1 MFKNAIATMVSPWVK
16 QVPLRRVLIIPFVLQ
31 IVLAVGMT
39 GYLSYRNSQKAIAQ
53 LAYQLMDEVSARLNE
68 QLTEYLSIPH
78 QINRINAEAVHNGQL
93 NLGDPQELER
103 HLFQQIQVFKEVS
116 NILVGTEQGVL
127 RVASSYPILGILMS
141 DPVEPNLIYHYR
153 LGQDGNKTYLIRQFR
168 QPPVQ
173 QRPWYREA
181 VKAGQPTWVPI
192 FQLGDGSDL
201 SLNASYP
208 IYDPRSGKLLGV
220 FSAACDLSLMPEFL
234 AKLRVGNTGR
244 VFIMERNGLLVG
256 SSNYELPYRIQEGN
270 HTKQLQRL
278 HGTESEDPLVHQ
290 TSEYLRSQRTNWQT
304 LKQPQDFQ
312 FHIQG
317 NLHYLKLIPVQ
328 HDLGLDWL
336 IAVVI
341 PAKDFMQDIE
351 ENTRLM
357 VFLCILALGGAI
369 GCGLITAAWITE
381 PILSLNLA
389 AKDIAQGERHK
400 PVNISQI
407 HEVGELAL
415 SFNQMAHQL
424 QNSLVELQSLNQA
437 LSQSERRLH
446 DFLEALPVG
455 VTVMN
460 PDGSLAY
467 VNPTGERLF
476 RKGIVAQVTAKDL
489 AKTYQVYRTGTA
501 QLYPT
506 EELPGIRALRGE
518 TVMIDD
524 IEIRFDSGQIVP
536 LKIYSIPIYS
546 PEGNIIYAINAHEN
560 ISEILQ
566 AKAVLNDYN
575 QVLKQQVEE
584 RTAELVA
591 AKEAAEIANRAKSR
605 FLANMSHELRTP
617 LNAILGFTQLIGRHP
632 ALPSECREQTEIIRR
647 SGQHLLTLINDVL
660 DMAKIESGR
669 MSVTETR
676 FDLYR
681 LLDDV
686 KSMFYFKA
694 QEKRLQLSV
703 DYGPLVPRYLETDEM
718 KLRQVLINLLG
729 NAIKFTQTG
738 GVSLWVRRWSPD
750 QELGPVG
757 DNQAGVISPVPGN
770 MLALE
775 VRDTGPGIAE
785 EDIGNLFDAF
795 VQTKS
800 GSKSPEGT
808 GLGLPIS
815 RKFVQLM
822 GGEIRLESKIGQGS
836 CFTVYLPVKEVSEI
850 PEATPETAPRP
861 VALAPNQPR
870 YRIAIVDDQLDNRQ
884 LLMALLSPF
893 GFELREAR
901 NGQEAI
907 ALWSEWH
914 PHLIF
919 MDMQMPVLDGY
930 QATQQIKEFTSDQET
945 VIIAVTAS
953 ILPSETA
960 IILSAGC
967 DDWIRK
973 PLDESAIFETIENYI
988 GARFIYEEKSPPEP
1002 PGFKPP
1008 ILLNPALLSDLPG
1021 GILQELERAVVCID
1035 LAAMNK
1041 IIAQIALHP
1050 PEQNAAIAEA
1060 LKQWVDEFDYPSM
1073 LSFIRQS
1080 QL

>member
-1 MFKNAIATMVSPWVK
+1 MVTPLVK

-31 IVLAVGMT
+31 IVMAVGLT
-39 GYLSYRNSQKAIAQ
+39 GYLSYRNSQEAIAK
-53 LAYQLMDEVSARLNE
+53 LAYKLMDEVSDRLTE
-68 QLTEYLSIPH
+68 QLTQYLAVPH
-78 QINRINAEAVHNGQL
+78 QINRLNAEAVRTGQV
-93 NLGDPQELER
+93 NLADTEGLER
-103 HLFQQIQVFKEVS
+103 HLFQQVQVFKEVS
-116 NILVGTEQGVL
+116 NVLVGTEQGVL
-127 RVASSYPILGILMS
+127 RMASSYPFLGMHIS
-141 DPVEPNLIYHYR
+141 DPVEQGLIYDYR
-153 LGQDGNKTYLIRQFR
+153 LGQDGKKTYLINSFR

-181 VKAGQPTWVPI
+181 VEAGQPTWVAI
-192 FQLGDGSDL
+192 FQRGDGSDL

-208 IYDPRSGKLLGV
+208 IYDPESGELLGV
-220 FSAACDLSLMPEFL
+220 FSAASDLALIPEFL

-244 VFIMERNGLLVG
+244 VFIMERDGLLVG
-256 SSNYELPYRIQEGN
+256 SSNYELPYRIIEENQ
-270 HTKQLQRL
+270 TKRLQRL
-278 HGTESEDPLVHQ
+278 DGIKSQDPLVQ
-290 TSEYLRSQRTNWQT
+290 KTSEYLRSHWTHWQT
-304 LKQPQDFQ
+304 LKNPESLQ
-312 FHIQG
+312 FRIDG
-317 NLHYLKLIPVQ
+317 NLHFLRLVPLED
-328 HDLGLDWL
+328 DLGLDWL

-341 PAKDFMQDIE
+341 PAADFMEDIE

-357 VFLCILALGGAI
+357 VFLCILALLGAI
-369 GCGLITAAWITE
+369 ACGLMTARWITE

-389 AKDIAQGERHK
+389 AKDIAKGERHK
-400 PVNISQI
+400 PVKISQI
-407 HEVGELAL
+407 QEVGELAL
-415 SFNQMAHQL
+415 SFNQMADQL
-424 QNSLVELQSLNQA
+424 QNSLGELQTLNHA

-446 DFLEALPVG
+446 EFLDALPVG

-476 RKGIVAQVTAKDL
+476 RKGMVANVTAKDL
-489 AKTYQVYRTGTA
+489 SQTYQVYRTGTD

-518 TVMIDD
+518 TVLIDD
-524 IEIRFDSGQIVP
+524 LEIRFDTGKIVP
-536 LKIYSIPIYS
+536 LEISSIPIYNS
-546 PEGNIIYAINAHEN
+546 QGDIIYAINAYED
-560 ISEILQ
+560 ITERQQ
-566 AKAVLNDYN
+566 AKNLLTDYN
-575 QVLKQQVEE
+575 QVLKQQVEK
-584 RTAELVA
+584 RTAELMA

-632 ALPSECREQTEIIRR
+632 TLPQECRDQTEIIWR

-694 QEKRLQLSV
+694 QEKGLQLSV
-703 DYGPLVPRYLETDEM
+703 DYAPEVPRYSQTDEM

-738 GVSLWVRRWSPD
+738 WVGLWVRREGENSESGW
-750 QELGPVG
+750 VG
-757 DNQAGVISPVPGN
+757 VVQPGAISPIPGTI
-770 MLALE
+770 LAFE

-785 EDIGNLFDAF
+785 ADIESLFDAF
-795 VQTKS
+795 VQTPK
-800 GSKSPEGT
+800 GSNSCEGT
-808 GLGLPIS
+808 GLGLTIS

-822 GGEIRLESKIGQGS
+822 GGEIVVESERGRGS
-836 CFTVYLPVKEVSEI
+836 CFTVYLPVQEVSEI

-884 LLMALLSPF
+884 LLLALLSPL
-893 GFELREAR
+893 GFELREAT
-901 NGQEAI
+901 NGEEAI
-907 ALWSEWH
+907 ALWSGWH
-914 PHLIF
+914 PDMML

-930 QATQQIKEFTSDQET
+930 QATQRIKATASNRVP
-945 VIIAVTAS
+945 VIIAITAS

-960 IILSAGC
+960 SIRACGC
-967 DDWIRK
+967 DDWIQK
-973 PLDESAIFETIENYI
+973 PFLESTIFETIQNYI
-988 GARFIYEEKSPPEP
+988 GVKFIYEEPSHPEP
-1002 PGFKPP
+1002 SRFMPP
-1008 ILLNPALLSDLPG
+1008 ILLNPGLLSDLPG
-1021 GILQELERAVVCID
+1021 GILEELEQAVVCID
-1035 LAAMNK
+1035 VAAMHQT
-1041 IIAQIALHP
+1041 IAQIALYP
-1050 PEQNAAIAEA
+1050 PEENAAIAQA
-1060 LKQWVDEFDYPSM
+1060 LKQWVDEFDYPSI